1 MFMKK
6 NKIKTFLYSKNVR
19 FSLYGIVTLAIVL
32 EYVLFSIPLFTIP
45 IGLFMDYIFTVIHE
59 TNAWQY
65 NSVTNMSEEEFENYM
80 KELDKYVAVYSIMD
94 RRILG
99 IKCGRKMV
107 IKKVLKEDYE
117 REKREKSN
125 EYLVSELEEN
135 YKRDFSDIE
144 SEKKNYMSLLELVD
158 KYKKLE
164 SKVHKKSYQSIPT
177 VDEVDS
183 IGGYT
188 YMKK

>member
-1 MFMKK
+1 MQKK
-6 NKIKTFLYSKNVR
+6 SIIKSFFYNKIVR
-19 FSLYGIVTLAIVL
+19 FSLYGISLIAIVL
-32 EYVLFSIPLFTIP
+32 AYVLLNIPLITLP
-45 IGLFMDYIFTVIHE
+45 CPLCMDGLFILLHE
-59 TNAWQY
+59 TYAWQY
-65 NSVTNMSEEEFENYM
+65 NSDMELLKLEDENYW
-80 KELDKYVAVYSIMD
+80 KELDKYVAVYSIRD

-117 REKREKSN
+117 RKKREESN
-125 EYLVSELEEN
+125 VYLLSDLEEN
-135 YKRDFSDIE
+135 YKRDYSDIE
-144 SEKKNYMSLLELVD
+144 SEKKNYMSLLELVE

-164 SKVHKKSYQSIPT
+164 SKVHKKSYQSTPI

-183 IGGYT
+183 ISGYT